1 VGIAD
6 GSGVAEDP
14 SGLDMT
20 ELLRLVEGDLPIA
33 HFNPVSLSSAG
44 IVQTADT
51 LAGVKA
57 RNSMHLRVVSDAFIP
72 AGGKLRAIIA
82 WLSVSKGL
90 VQHSRLYHDGRLI
103 RCLGRPNT
111 INEHNWH
118 QYLQADGTPSATIIA
133 EGANLFITPDAR
145 EHLSKVGLMAVSG
158 HLYIPFPQEKAAH
171 N

>member
-1 VGIAD
+1 VVGVAD

-20 ELLRLVEGDLPIA
+20 ELLRLVDGDLPIA
-33 HFNPVSLSSAG
+33 HFNPVSLSPAG

-72 AGGKLRAIIA
+72 AGGKLRSNCQSGSV
-82 WLSVSKGL
+82 LSACITTGL
-90 VQHSRLYHDGRLI
+90 MRYLTR
-103 RCLGRPNT
+103 LGRPNT

-118 QYLQADGTPSATIIA
+118 QYLQEDGMPSAAIIA

-145 EHLSKVGLMAVSG
+145 EHLSKV
-158 HLYIPFPQEKAAH
+158 
-171 N
+171 NWR